1 MISQG
6 EVHWIDFGDPKASEP
21 AYRRPCVI
29 VQNDAFN
36 ASRISTVV
44 VVVLTSNLRL
54 GQAFGNVTL
63 RKREAGLRRKSVV
76 NVSQLATVD
85 RAMLDGRIGKL
96 SRRRLD
102 QVVRGIYTLLTPC
115 PCPLRDKR

>member
-1 MISQG
+1 MIAQG
-6 EVHWIDFGDPKASEP
+6 EVHWLDLGRPRGSEP

-44 VVVLTSNLRL
+44 VAVITGNLRL
-54 GQAFGNVTL
+54 GRAFGNVTL
-63 RKREAGLRRKSVV
+63 RKGEAGLPRRSVV

-85 RAMLDGRIGKL
+85 RAMLAGRIGKL
-96 SRRRLD
+96 TRRRLGE
-102 QVVRGIYTLLTPC
+102 VLRGIYGLLTPV
-115 PCPLRDKR
+115 DA